1 MRKVLSC
8 WECQVH
14 KSGYKFSDSD
24 LHLWT
29 WRLSLII
36 SNKYPHLFSLKW
48 QIRFIPSEKMPAKY
62 PTLNNSSISS
72 KMYFLGEKSSAPSS
86 YSCPSAP
93 PQKSRAGLQLQPE
106 SCVQTWFHHRIQRQ
120 VSPRSRFVG
129 IVIFLHNRPS
139 EVKFTFLLHMPS
151 GWGHRG
157 SSWSLV
163 PCLPWGPPLPR
174 SFRSSIHQQ
183 HEPLLREEGR

>member
-14 KSGYKFSDSD
+14 KSGYRFSDSD

-36 SNKYPHLFSLKW
+36 SNRYPYLFSLKW

-72 KMYFLGEKSSAPSS
+72 KMYFVGDKSSAPSS

-93 PQKSRAGLQLQPE
+93 PQKSRRTSASARELCADLVSSQNTKTGVPKVKILLGLSF
-106 SCVQTWFHHRIQRQ
+106 SCIIDLLKWN
-120 VSPRSRFVG
+120 SRFCCTCPVAEG
-129 IVIFLHNRPS
+129 TVAAPGVWCPACL
-139 EVKFTFLLHMPS
+139 
-151 GWGHRG
+151 G
-157 SSWSLV
+157 V
-163 PCLPWGPPLPR
+163 PPPR
-174 SFRSSIHQQ
+174 SFRTSIHQQ